1 MELSSSDIQKV
12 IQSTTKEAY
21 RQIYMSSKPERETS
35 KHANNFSFRINV
47 PEEPEES
54 EIARRMLGCKV

>member
-1 MELSSSDIQKV
+1 
-12 IQSTTKEAY
+12 
-21 RQIYMSSKPERETS
+21 MSSKPERETS